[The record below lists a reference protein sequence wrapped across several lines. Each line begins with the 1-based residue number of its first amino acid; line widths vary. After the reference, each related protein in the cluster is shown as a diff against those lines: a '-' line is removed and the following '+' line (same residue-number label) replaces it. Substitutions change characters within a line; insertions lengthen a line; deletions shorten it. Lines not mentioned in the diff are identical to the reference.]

1 MAKKPK
7 KMTEDELASKLS
19 QEIEQATGHMNSELS
34 GQREDNMKYYLGE
47 KFGNEIDGR
56 SEIVTTDVRDTV
68 EYIMPSLMRIFTTHQ
83 NVAEFEPQGP
93 EDVEMAK
100 QATDYVNYV
109 FNRQNNGFKV
119 LYDVFK
125 DALISKTGIVKHYW
139 EEKTEVSTEHYENLT
154 EIEYQAV
161 LANDELEVLQHTEKM
176 VQEAQLDE
184 NGMMISPE
192 IISHDLKAKR
202 TKTGGQVKVV
212 AVPPE
217 EFLISRRAVD
227 IESAQFVC
235 HRVKK
240 SVSDLILEGYD
251 PKVVENMPSY
261 TQSQAEYNEERLARF
276 SYDDDAIPPDEGS
289 GANRKIWLDECYT
302 HIDFDG
308 DGIAELRKITK
319 GGNKILENIE
329 IDYIPFSTICPL
341 PIPHKF
347 YGMSVADTVKDI
359 QLIKS
364 TIVRNILDN
373 MYLTN
378 NARYAV
384 LAGQV
389 ELDDLLTSRPGGIV
403 RMRAPGAVTPL
414 PTPQISPDAFNT
426 VRYLDQVREER
437 SGVSKMTQGLNPDVL
452 TSHVTSGAISAAT
465 ESAMQRTELIAR
477 IFAETGI
484 KDVFRCIYQLVQRYE
499 DREKMVFLNN
509 RFVPIDPSK
518 WKDKLNCTVNVGVG
532 SGSQQSKMQ
541 TMSSIMNIM
550 QGLVQNGGMG
560 SLVTPQNIY
569 NAVSEFMAQ
578 SGYKN
583 SDMFVSNPQ
592 MMPPPQPPQPSIE
605 EKVQQQKAQVELQKL
620 QLQAKEL
627 EIETQIKAQ
636 ELKLKQEE
644 SAINLALKN
653 KDLEIKKSQLE
664 LNEQELALEAVQNR
678 PVGIGPS

>member
-1 MAKKPK
+1 MAHKGN
-7 KMTEDELASKLS
+7 KMSDSELASHLS
-19 QEIEQATGHMNSELS
+19 AEIEQATGHMNSELS
-34 GQREDNMKYYLGE
+34 NQREDSMKYYLGE

-68 EYIMPSLMRIFTTHQ
+68 EYIMPSLMRIFTTHN

-93 EDVEMAK
+93 EDVEMAQ

-109 FNRQNNGFKV
+109 FNKQNNGFKV
-119 LYDVFK
+119 LYDAFK
-125 DALISKTGIVKHYW
+125 DALISKTGIIKHYW
-139 EEKTEVSTEHYENLT
+139 EEKTEVSTENYANLT
-154 EIEYQAV
+154 EIEYQSI
-161 LANDELEVLQHTEKM
+161 LANDDLEVLQHTETRL
-176 VQEAQLDE
+176 QEAQVDE
-184 NGMMISPE
+184 NGMMITPE
-192 IISHDLKAKR
+192 VITHDVKAKR

-212 AVPPE
+212 SVPPE

-227 IESAQFVC
+227 IESAPFIC

-240 SVSDLILEGYD
+240 TVSDLVLEGYD
-251 PKVVENMPSY
+251 KAVVEDLPTYS
-261 TQSQAEYNEERLARF
+261 QSQAEFNEERLARF
-276 SYDDDAIPPDEGS
+276 SYDDDSIPPDEGE
-289 GANRKIWLDECYT
+289 GASRQVWLDECYT
-302 HIDFDG
+302 HIDLDG
-308 DGIAELRKITK
+308 DGVAELRKITK
-319 GGNKILENIE
+319 GGNQILENIE
-329 IDYIPFSTICPL
+329 IDYIPFSAICPL

-414 PTPQISPDAFNT
+414 PTPQITGDAFNM
-426 VRYLDQVREER
+426 VKYLDQIREER

-465 ESAMQRTELIAR
+465 ESSMQRIELIAR

-484 KDVFRCIYQLVQRYE
+484 KDVFKCIYQLIQRYE
-499 DREKMVFLNN
+499 DREKIVYLNN
-509 RFVPIDPSK
+509 KFVPIDVSR
-518 WKDKLNCTVNVGVG
+518 WKDKLNCTINVGIG

-541 TMSSIMNIM
+541 TMNGIM
-550 QGLVQNGGMG
+550 QIIQQLVQNGGMG
-560 SLVTPQNIY
+560 TLVTPQNIY

-583 SDMFVSNPQ
+583 ADQFISNPQ
-592 MMPPPQPPQPSIE
+592 MMPPPQPPQPTPE
-605 EKVQQQKAQVELQKL
+605 EKIANQKAEIEVQKL
-620 QLQAKEL
+620 QLQAKET
-627 EIETQIKAQ
+627 EIDTAIKAQ
-636 ELKLKQEE
+636 ELKLKEDE
-644 SAINLALKN
+644 AVIDLALKQEEL
-653 KDLEIKKSQLE
+653 KIKRSQLA
-664 LNEQELALEAVQNR
+664 LNEAELALEAVQDR
-678 PVGIGPS
+678 PVGIGPK

>member
-7 KMTEDELASKLS
+7 KITNNELAAQLES
-19 QEIEQATGHMNSELS
+19 EIQNATGHMNSELS
-34 GQREDNMKYYLGE
+34 EQREDSMKYYLGE

-161 LANDELEVLQHTEKM
+161 LANDELEVLQHTEKI

-184 NGMMISPE
+184 NGLMISPE

-202 TKTGGQVKVV
+202 TKTGGQVRVV
-212 AVPPE
+212 SVPPE

-227 IESAQFVC
+227 IESAQFIC

-261 TQSQAEYNEERLARF
+261 SQSQAEYNEERLTRF

-319 GGNKILENIE
+319 GGNEILENIE

-414 PTPQISPDAFNT
+414 PTPQISPDAFNM

-678 PVGIGPS
+678 PVGIGPT

>member
-139 EEKTEVSTEHYENLT
+139 EEKIEVSTEHYENLT

-161 LANDELEVLQHTEKM
+161 LANDELEVLQHTEKI

-184 NGMMISPE
+184 NGLMISPE

-202 TKTGGQVKVV
+202 TKTGGQVRVV
-212 AVPPE
+212 SVPPE

-227 IESAQFVC
+227 IESAQFIC

-261 TQSQAEYNEERLARF
+261 SQSQAEYNEERLARF

-319 GGNKILENIE
+319 GGNEILENIE

-414 PTPQISPDAFNT
+414 PTPQISPDAFNM

-678 PVGIGPS
+678 PVGIGPT

>member
-68 EYIMPSLMRIFTTHQ
+68 EYIMPSLMRIFTTHH

-184 NGMMISPE
+184 NGMMVSPE

-202 TKTGGQVKVV
+202 TKTGGQVRVV
-212 AVPPE
+212 SVPPE

-227 IESAQFVC
+227 IESAQFIC

-261 TQSQAEYNEERLARF
+261 SQSQAEYNEERLTRF

-319 GGNKILENIE
+319 GGNEILENIE

-414 PTPQISPDAFNT
+414 PTPQISPDAFNM

-678 PVGIGPS
+678 PVGIGPT

>member
-1 MAKKPK
+1 MAHKGN
-7 KMTEDELASKLS
+7 KMSDSELASHLS
-19 QEIEQATGHMNSELS
+19 SEIEQATGHMNSELS
-34 GQREDNMKYYLGE
+34 NQREDSMKYYLGE

-68 EYIMPSLMRIFTTHQ
+68 EYIMPSLMRIFTTHN

-93 EDVEMAK
+93 EDVEMAQ

-109 FNRQNNGFKV
+109 FNKQNNGFKV
-119 LYDVFK
+119 LYDAFK
-125 DALISKTGIVKHYW
+125 DALISKTGIIKHYW
-139 EEKTEVSTEHYENLT
+139 EEKTEVSTENYANLT
-154 EIEYQAV
+154 EIEYQSI
-161 LANDELEVLQHTEKM
+161 LANDDLEVLQHTETRL
-176 VQEAQLDE
+176 QEAQVDE
-184 NGMMISPE
+184 NGMMITPE
-192 IISHDLKAKR
+192 VVAHDVKAKR

-212 AVPPE
+212 SVPPE

-227 IESAQFVC
+227 IESAPFIC

-240 SVSDLILEGYD
+240 TVSDLILEGYD
-251 PKVVENMPSY
+251 KAIVEDLPTYS
-261 TQSQAEYNEERLARF
+261 QSQAEYNEERLARF
-276 SYDDDAIPPDEGS
+276 SYDDDSIPPDEGE
-289 GANRKIWLDECYT
+289 GASRQVWLDECYT
-302 HIDFDG
+302 HIDLDG
-308 DGIAELRKITK
+308 DGVAELRKITK
-319 GGNKILENIE
+319 GGNQILENIE
-329 IDYIPFSTICPL
+329 IDYIPFSAICPL

-414 PTPQISPDAFNT
+414 PTPQITGDAFNM
-426 VRYLDQVREER
+426 VKYLDQIREER

-465 ESAMQRTELIAR
+465 ESSMQRIELIAR

-484 KDVFRCIYQLVQRYE
+484 KDVFKCIYQLIQRYE
-499 DREKMVFLNN
+499 DREKIVYLNN
-509 RFVPIDPSK
+509 KFVPIDVSR
-518 WKDKLNCTVNVGVG
+518 WKDKLNCTINVGIG

-541 TMSSIMNIM
+541 TMNGIM
-550 QGLVQNGGMG
+550 QIIQQLVQNGGMG
-560 SLVTPQNIY
+560 TLVTPQNIY

-583 SDMFVSNPQ
+583 ADQFISNPQ
-592 MMPPPQPPQPSIE
+592 MMPPPQPPQPTPE
-605 EKVQQQKAQVELQKL
+605 EKIANQKAEIEVQKL
-620 QLQAKEL
+620 QLQAKET
-627 EIETQIKAQ
+627 EIDTAIKAQ
-636 ELKLKQEE
+636 TLKLKENEAALDLALKQEE
-644 SAINLALKN
+644 LKIKRTQLAL
-653 KDLEIKKSQLE
+653 
-664 LNEQELALEAVQNR
+664 NEAELALEAVQKR
-678 PVGIGPS
+678 PVGIGPK